1 MRISDWSSDVCSS
14 DLVAYHDA
22 QVARL
27 GDLPKTT
34 PPGVHAQQRDAHC
47 LIAEAV
53 EPGEAE
59 RLDRGPPVDLDVG
72 EVVAEAGQRA
82 GDQLAERV
90 AQQPGLGAE
99 LAGGRVLDGPGE
111 RLWGVAQQV
120 PQQRDGLRG
129 KDTRAGGGAG
139 GEGAA

>member
-72 EVVAEAGQRA
+72 EVVEEAGQRA
-82 GDQLAERV
+82 GDPLAERV
-90 AQQPGLGAE
+90 AQQQGLVAE
-99 LAGGRVLDGPGE
+99 LAGGRVLAGPDAPL
-111 RLWGVAQQV
+111 RRVA
-120 PQQRDGLRG
+120 
-129 KDTRAGGGAG
+129 RAGAQPRGGHRGPAG
-139 GEGAA
+139 TTGTRRCRQE

>member
-72 EVVAEAGQRA
+72 EVVEEAGQRA

-90 AQQPGLGAE
+90 AQQPGLVEELEGVRV
-99 LAGGRVLDGPGE
+99 LAGPDELLG
-111 RLWGVAQQV
+111 GVAQPGDRQ
-120 PQQRDGLRG
+120 
-129 KDTRAGGGAG
+129 
-139 GEGAA
+139 